1 IGGRY
6 GLSSKEFTPAM
17 VRGIYDELARPA
29 PKNHFTIGINDD
41 VTHTSLDYDPAFSIE
56 DNETVRCVFWGLG
69 SDGTVG
75 ANKNSIK
82 IIGED
87 TANYA
92 QGYFVYDSKKSGS
105 VTTSYLRF
113 GSCPIQAPYLIAQAN
128 FVACHQFTF
137 LERIDVLKQA
147 APGAIFLL
155 NCAYGPDD
163 VWPRLPVEVQ
173 RTITEKRLH
182 FYVID
187 ADRVAR
193 ETGMGGRVN
202 TIMQTCF
209 FAISGVLPRDA
220 AIDAIKRSIKKSYGK
235 RGEAVVQR
243 NFQAVD
249 QALAHLREVNVAS
262 ASQVGERQEAL
273 VAIGAN
279 GTGTR
284 SMVGVPLPML
294 TRRPPVPAEAPAF
307 VRDVLGPMIV
317 GEGDSLPVSALPAD
331 GTYPSGTAQWEKR
344 NLADEIPV
352 WEPDLCI
359 QCGKCAFVCPHAVI
373 REKVYDAS
381 ALDGA
386 PDSFVAV
393 DARFKEFPGMQYT
406 LQVSPED
413 CTACGLCVEVCPAK
427 DKSQVS
433 RKAINMA
440 PQPPIRE
447 RESANWN
454 FFLTL
459 PEIDRTKLNPGALK
473 DTQLLQPL
481 FEFSGA
487 CSGCGETPYLKL
499 MTQLFGDRAL
509 VANATGC
516 SSIYGGNL
524 PTTPWSCNAEGRGP
538 AWANSLFEDNAE
550 FGLGMRVTL
559 DKQEEYAR
567 ELVAALAEQ
576 IGPELASAILDARQT
591 GDMAILAQRER
602 VGRLKVALLRL
613 AEEAKPE
620 VAGQARRLLSVADTL
635 VKRSVWIVGGDGWAY
650 DIGFGGL
657 DHVLASGRNV
667 NILVLD
673 TEVYSNTGG
682 QASKST
688 PRAAVA
694 KFAARGKATPKK
706 DLGMLAMAYGNVYVA
721 RVAMGANDQ
730 QTLRAF
736 LDAEAYDG
744 PSLIIA
750 YSHCIAH
757 GIDMRKGLDQQRLA
771 VQSGYWSLY
780 RYNPTFIEEG
790 KNPLTI
796 DSKAPSIPLAQ
807 YAYNETR
814 YRMLAQS
821 DPERAEALMRQAQ
834 DDVQA
839 HWRRYQ
845 DLAAV
850 MNEEAPGAP

>member
-1 IGGRY
+1 MW
-6 GLSSKEFTPAM
+6 S
-17 VRGIYDELARPA
+17 
-29 PKNHFTIGINDD
+29 H
-41 VTHTSLDYDPAFSIE
+41 
-56 DNETVRCVFWGLG
+56 
-69 SDGTVG
+69 
-75 ANKNSIK
+75 
-82 IIGED
+82 
-87 TANYA
+87 
-92 QGYFVYDSKKSGS
+92 
-105 VTTSYLRF
+105 
-113 GSCPIQAPYLIAQAN
+113 
-128 FVACHQFTF
+128 
-137 LERIDVLKQA
+137 
-147 APGAIFLL
+147 
-155 NCAYGPDD
+155 
-163 VWPRLPVEVQ
+163 LPVEVQ
-173 RTITEKRLH
+173 RTISEKKLR

-209 FAISGVLPRDA
+209 FAISGVLPRETAIA
-220 AIDAIKRSIKKSYGK
+220 AIKQSIKKTYGK

-249 QALAHLREVNVAS
+249 QTLAHLYEVNVAAGR
-262 ASQVGERQEAL
+262 ASVRQEMSS
-273 VAIGAN
+273 AN
-279 GTGTR
+279 SAAKPRT
-284 SMVGVPLPML
+284 MVGVPLPML
-294 TRRPPVPAEAPAF
+294 IRRPTVPAEAPAF
-307 VRDVLGPMIV
+307 VRDVLGPMMV

-331 GTYPSGTAQWEKR
+331 GTYPSGTARWEKR
-344 NLADEIPV
+344 NIADEIPV
-352 WEPDLCI
+352 WESDLCI

-393 DARFKEFPGMQYT
+393 DARFKEFPGMKYT

-413 CTACGLCVEVCPAK
+413 CTSCGLCVEVCPAK
-427 DKSQVS
+427 DKSQVG

-447 RESANWN
+447 RERANWD

-459 PEIDRTKLNPGALK
+459 PEIDRTKLNTAAVK

-499 MTQLFGDRAL
+499 LTQLFGDRAL

-524 PTTPWSCNAEGRGP
+524 PTTPWSCNTEGRGP
-538 AWANSLFEDNAE
+538 AWSNSLFEDNAE

-567 ELVAALAEQ
+567 ELVTALAAH
-576 IGPELASAILDARQT
+576 IGQELASDILNASRS
-591 GDMAILAQRER
+591 GEVAILAQRER
-602 VGRLKVALLRL
+602 IGRLKATLLRL
-613 AEEAKPE
+613 EDEAEPEIAAK
-620 VAGQARRLLSVADTL
+620 ARQLVSVADTL
-635 VKRSVWIVGGDGWAY
+635 LKRSVWIVGGDGWAY

-657 DHVLASGRNV
+657 DHVLASERNV

-694 KFAARGKATPKK
+694 KFAARGKSTPKK

-721 RVAMGANDQ
+721 RVAMGASDQ

-771 VQSGYWSLY
+771 VQSGYWPLF
-780 RYNPTFIEEG
+780 RYNP
-790 KNPLTI
+790 
-796 DSKAPSIPLAQ
+796 
-807 YAYNETR
+807 
-814 YRMLAQS
+814 
-821 DPERAEALMRQAQ
+821 ALVR
-834 DDVQA
+834 
-839 HWRRYQ
+839 
-845 DLAAV
+845 
-850 MNEEAPGAP
+850 